1 MEELESYFR
10 KKRVL
15 ITGGLGFIGS
25 NLAHRL
31 VELGARVLLVD
42 SLLPEYGGNPFNIRD
57 IHGKVIINIADIR
70 DETSMSYLVK
80 GQDYIFN
87 LAGQVS
93 HIDSMRDPYTDLEM
107 NCRGHLSILE
117 ACRKNNREV
126 KMVYAGTR
134 QQYGK
139 PDYLPVDEKHLMHPT
154 DVNGINKMAGEWY
167 HLLYDEIYGIR
178 STSLRLTNTYGPRLL
193 MKHDRQ
199 SFIGW
204 FIRQIIDGETIT
216 IYGDGSQLRDFTYVD
231 DAVEAF
237 LLAAANEEA
246 NGEVFNLGGEKPISL
261 RELVELLIQINGGG
275 RYELAPFPEDRQ
287 RIDIGSFYA
296 DYSKISRLLGWRPK
310 VSLEEGLQRTFDY
323 YCRYK
328 KYYW

>member
-1 MEELESYFR
+1 
-10 KKRVL
+10 
-15 ITGGLGFIGS
+15 
-25 NLAHRL
+25 
-31 VELGARVLLVD
+31 
-42 SLLPEYGGNPFNIRD
+42 
-57 IHGKVIINIADIR
+57 
-70 DETSMSYLVK
+70 VK
-80 GQDYIFN
+80 I
-87 LAGQVS
+87 
-93 HIDSMRDPYTDLEM
+93 
-107 NCRGHLSILE
+107 
-117 ACRKNNREV
+117 
-126 KMVYAGTR
+126 VYAGTR

-154 DVNGINKMAGEWY
+154 DVNGINKMTGEWY
-167 HLLYDEIYGIR
+167 HLLYDEIYGVR

-237 LLAAANEEA
+237 LLVAVSDEA

-261 RELVELLIQINGGG
+261 RELVELLVQINRGG
-275 RYELAPFPEDRQ
+275 RYELVPFPEDRQ

-310 VSLEEGLQRTFDY
+310 V
-323 YCRYK
+323 
-328 KYYW
+328 